1 LKRAVK
7 WLFICVLV
15 LMFLSGCQLTGEREG
30 DTELEQEAVEV
41 GAVVDEVIVTLI
53 NQEGR
58 QVATATLS
66 EQKTGGVKI
75 KLEGDN
81 LPPGVHGFHIHDRA
95 VCVPPDFESAGAHY
109 NPTNSKHG
117 FDHSE
122 GPHAGDLENITVSED
137 GTVFVEVEA
146 PLVTLNPDGEN
157 TLFTDEGTTLVI
169 HAEPDDYI
177 SQPAGNAGA
186 RIACGVI
193 GE

>member
-1 LKRAVK
+1 
-7 WLFICVLV
+7 
-15 LMFLSGCQLTGEREG
+15 MFLSGCQLTGEREG

-117 FDHSE
+117 FDHPE